1 VLKRYLQLISLLSM
15 GTVYAKDLFFELFFE
30 MLNRMKERSRKD
42 GVIDIAGRDAGA
54 IRPVIVSK
62 QVPV

>member
-1 VLKRYLQLISLLSM
+1 M